1 MKNCSAWENKISQ
14 WNVLTPFHGFF
25 NRAKLYRK
33 LYKVIPWCPNASI
46 SYIWC
51 SKSIRKKK
59 KNYVFPL
66 RFSSLGPKLQVCLS
80 CLGQGELLLW
90 GPAKQSLSSLTRAW
104 GEVVLAACA
113 GCTEMLIFR
122 ALWCSLELQQDKAG
136 FAGTPAVDISRNTH
150 QRFSFIRF
158 KPNFL
163 LEELCLYLR
172 AVHERKFQNND
183 FYGICQYFHFSLMW
197 DLNYYWVL
205 FSEERKCSL
214 WEIWLYWASNCINTI
229 PAPVD

>member
-1 MKNCSAWENKISQ
+1 M
-14 WNVLTPFHGFF
+14 
-25 NRAKLYRK
+25 YRK
-33 LYKVIPWCPNASI
+33 LYNVIPWCPNASI
-46 SYIWC
+46 SYFWC
-51 SKSIRKKK
+51 SKSIRKK

-80 CLGQGELLLW
+80 CLDQGELLLW

-104 GEVVLAACA
+104 GEAVLAACV

-122 ALWCSLELQQDKAG
+122 ALWCSLELQQGKAR

-158 KPNFL
+158 KPHFL
-163 LEELCLYLR
+163 LEELCFYLR

-183 FYGICQYFHFSLMW
+183 FYGICRYFHFSLMW
-197 DLNYYWVL
+197 DLNYY
-205 FSEERKCSL
+205 
-214 WEIWLYWASNCINTI
+214 
-229 PAPVD
+229 